1 MCTALSLK
9 SNDNLH
15 FFGRNMDLEYSF
27 NQSVI
32 LVPRKYQW
40 KNVITN
46 EMNPVKHAIL
56 GMGVVMNNHP
66 MLADGFNEKGL
77 ACAGL
82 NFPHYCYHSPEP
94 CPGKMN
100 MGPYDFILWILSNFE
115 TVDQVKEAVKEV
127 NLVNI
132 PFAEGV
138 ALSTLHWIVYDKQD
152 NCIVIEQT
160 KEKFSV
166 FDNKIGVLTN
176 PPTFDWHIDNLKQ
189 YIHLTSDWVEGT
201 TWYKQE
207 LNPDSCG
214 LGLVGLPGDLYPPAR
229 FVRVAYLKSHATHLD
244 NEMTTMAEFY
254 RILNNV
260 AMPGGATIKP
270 KSREEFTLYTACM
283 VLEKGVYTYTTYNNL
298 QPNAVSFE
306 KEDLDQDKLKTFE
319 YLDSLALHHQ
329 N

>member
-138 ALSTLHWIVYDKQD
+138 ALSTFL
-152 NCIVIEQT
+152 
-160 KEKFSV
+160 
-166 FDNKIGVLTN
+166 L
-176 PPTFDWHIDNLKQ
+176 
-189 YIHLTSDWVEGT
+189 
-201 TWYKQE
+201 
-207 LNPDSCG
+207 
-214 LGLVGLPGDLYPPAR
+214 
-229 FVRVAYLKSHATHLD
+229 
-244 NEMTTMAEFY
+244 
-254 RILNNV
+254 
-260 AMPGGATIKP
+260 
-270 KSREEFTLYTACM
+270 
-283 VLEKGVYTYTTYNNL
+283 
-298 QPNAVSFE
+298 
-306 KEDLDQDKLKTFE
+306 
-319 YLDSLALHHQ
+319 
-329 N
+329 